1 MLAHASRHSSLI
13 SSHSLLISFLSR
25 ATTFGKASRFPVP
38 DTHPKHLNTMTM
50 QHSPSDIYVTKLDYE
65 RLSLLVRREH
75 SGGSTSLAATLEQE
89 LSRAHLVDSY
99 DILPDVITMNSR
111 LKLRAMNNGE
121 ELHFTLVYPHDAD
134 ETSYRVSILNPVG
147 MAVLGCRLGDK
158 VQLQQVKGVSTYWVE
173 AILHQPEAAG
183 DWVS

>member
-1 MLAHASRHSSLI
+1 
-13 SSHSLLISFLSR
+13 
-25 ATTFGKASRFPVP
+25 
-38 DTHPKHLNTMTM
+38 MTL

-65 RLSLLVRREH
+65 RLTHLVRREH
-75 SGGSTSLAATLEQE
+75 ASNTNRLVANLEQE

-121 ELHFTLVYPHDAD
+121 ELHFTLVYPPDAD
-134 ETSYRVSILNPVG
+134 EGQQRVSILNPVG
-147 MAVLGCRLGDK
+147 MAVLGCRLGDQ
-158 VQLQQVKGVSTYWVE
+158 VRLPQVKGVSTYWVE

>member
-1 MLAHASRHSSLI
+1 
-13 SSHSLLISFLSR
+13 
-25 ATTFGKASRFPVP
+25 
-38 DTHPKHLNTMTM
+38 MTM
-50 QHSPSDIYVTKLDYE
+50 QHSPSDIYVTKLDYQ
-65 RLSLLVRREH
+65 RLTHLVRREH
-75 SGGSTSLAATLEQE
+75 ASSTNRLVATLEQE

-134 ETSYRVSILNPVG
+134 ERQHRVSILNPVG

-158 VQLQQVKGVSTYWVE
+158 VRLPQVKGVSTYWVE